1 MLEAG
6 LEIAP
11 RFKSLET
18 SNNYGRFVVE
28 PLERGYG
35 ITLGNALRRVLLSS
49 LPGAAVT
56 AVRIEGVQHEF
67 STLPHMKEDII
78 EFLLNVKEICLRPL
92 TGHSGSLFLEV
103 EGERKVCAGDIKP
116 SADFEIV
123 NPELHLATLDSPEA
137 KLEVEFFV
145 EVGRGYV
152 PASTVGGRPIGVLPV
167 DAIFTPIRRV
177 NYQVEKTRVGD
188 RSDFDKLTLEIWTN
202 GAISPEEAL
211 GQGAQILIRHLSLF
225 AKLSRLEMLEELKP
239 EAPEEEEAEV
249 VKEEVPLERLGLSSR
264 VLNALRRGGI
274 RTVDELLKKS
284 KEELLSLSNFG
295 EKAWQELQECLES
308 SGLAA
313 KPTEPTPAE
322 EGEMEELK
330 RKLEA
335 RGFRVKE
342 EK

>member
-1 MLEAG
+1 LLEVE
-6 LEIAP
+6 LEIIP
-11 RFKSLET
+11 KLKCLET
-18 SNNYGRFVVE
+18 SKNYGRFLIE

-56 AVRIEGVQHEF
+56 AVRIAGIQHEF

-78 EFLLNVKEICLRPL
+78 EFLLNIKGICLRPL
-92 TGHSGSLFLEV
+92 TGRAGSLFLEV
-103 EGERKVCAGDIKP
+103 EGERKVYAGDIKP

-123 NPELHLATLDSPEA
+123 NPELYLATLDSPEA
-137 KLEVEFFV
+137 KLEVEFFA
-145 EVGRGYV
+145 EAGKGYV

-202 GAISPEEAL
+202 GAISPEDAL

-225 AKLSRLEMLEELKP
+225 SKLRPEMLEEELKP
-239 EAPEEEEAEV
+239 ELPEEEAAKAV
-249 VKEEVPLERLGLSSR
+249 REEVPLEKLGLSSR

-295 EKAWQELQECLES
+295 EKAWQELQERLEAL
-308 SGLAA
+308 GLAA
-313 KPTEPTPAE
+313 KPEEAAPE
-322 EGEMEELK
+322 EGGLEEAR
-330 RKLEA
+330 RKLLE
-335 RGFRVKE
+335 RGFKVTG

>member
-1 MLEAG
+1 MLEVV
-6 LEIAP
+6 LEIIP
-11 RFKSLET
+11 KLKRLET
-18 SNNYGRFVVE
+18 SKNYGRFLIE

-56 AVRIEGVQHEF
+56 AVRIAGIQHEF

-92 TGHSGSLFLEV
+92 TGRAGSLFLEV

-137 KLEVEFFV
+137 KLEVEFFA
-145 EVGRGYV
+145 EVGKGYV

-202 GAISPEEAL
+202 GAISPEDAL

-225 AKLSRLEMLEELKP
+225 SKLRPEMLEELRP
-239 EAPEEEEAEV
+239 ELPEEEAA
-249 VKEEVPLERLGLSSR
+249 KAMREEVPLEKLGLSSR

-295 EKAWQELQECLES
+295 EKAWQELQERLEAL
-308 SGLAA
+308 GLAT
-313 KPTEPTPAE
+313 KPEAAPE
-322 EGEMEELK
+322 EGGLG
-330 RKLEA
+330 EA
-335 RGFRVKE
+335 RRRLLERGFKVTE

>member
-1 MLEAG
+1 MLEVG
-6 LEIAP
+6 PEITP
-11 RFKSLET
+11 KLKSLET
-18 SNNYGRFVVE
+18 SKNYGRFQIE

-92 TGHSGSLFLEV
+92 TGRSGSLYLKV

-137 KLEVEFFV
+137 KLEVEFFA
-145 EVGRGYV
+145 EVGKGYA
-152 PASTVGGRPIGVLPV
+152 PANTVGGRPIGVLPV

-202 GAISPEEAL
+202 GAISPEDAL

-225 AKLSRLEMLEELKP
+225 SKLRPEAEEELRELP
-239 EAPEEEEAEV
+239 QEEAAKAV
-249 VKEEVPLERLGLSSR
+249 EEVPLEKLGLSSR
-264 VLNALRRGGI
+264 VLNTLRRGGI

-295 EKAWQELQECLES
+295 EKAWQELQERLEAH
-308 SGLAA
+308 GFVA
-313 KPTEPTPAE
+313 KPEEAAP
-322 EGEMEELK
+322 EGEGLE
-330 RKLEA
+330 EA
-335 RGFRVKE
+335 RRKFLERGFKVTG